1 MAASHP
7 HLFQSSTADET
18 EIRKLVVNHFLPD
31 RAMLQWRPTA
41 GEDILTPNTKEIV
54 VFSSFFQHGFGL
66 PACDFF
72 WGLLD
77 HYKIELDRLNP
88 NSILQITVFVHLCEA
103 FLGISPNFPL
113 FKNYF
118 FLKYQPSASNK
129 KVIGGVCL
137 QTRPRAGFLSGD
149 GTERGSIVRTTN
161 HEPRLPAFV
170 SWLPEFQETWS
181 EESTPL
187 ETPQVV
193 ALIDKVNLLKDKG
206 LTGVC
211 VVAH

>member
-7 HLFQSSTADET
+7 HLFQSSTADEI

-66 PACDFF
+66 PACDFL

-88 NSILQITVFVHLCEA
+88 NSILQIIVFVHLCEA

-137 QTRPRAGFLSGD
+137 QTRLQHNGFYELNWVGCSYLCIILH
-149 GTERGSIVRTTN
+149 SAPHVL
-161 HEPRLPAFV
+161 HFV
-170 SWLPEFQETWS
+170 SVSYLCILW
-181 EESTPL
+181 
-187 ETPQVV
+187 
-193 ALIDKVNLLKDKG
+193 
-206 LTGVC
+206 
-211 VVAH
+211 